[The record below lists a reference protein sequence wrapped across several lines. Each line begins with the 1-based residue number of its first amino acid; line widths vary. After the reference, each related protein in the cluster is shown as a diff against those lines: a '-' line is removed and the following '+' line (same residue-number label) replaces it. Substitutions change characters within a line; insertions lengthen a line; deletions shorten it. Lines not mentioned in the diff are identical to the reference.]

1 MGSDTDRTGHVWLE
15 PVIVTLAMIAPT
27 LVPSGAPPDT
37 ITWLYSGA
45 VQSFS
50 QGALLMVSIGASGR
64 LRDYGIARPRSGD
77 VLRAALLVGIMVLI
91 ARLVVIFMSIAGSP
105 VDPIGAVLPGT
116 PGAPPAV
123 IIAAGACF
131 SLAVAYR
138 EELFYRIYVMRALH
152 DRGAGTLAAVLVSTG
167 LFAAGH
173 AYQGAA
179 GIVSAL
185 LVGAVFATAASRGF
199 RLHALALAHAVYD
212 FGVLLAALGL
222 AGGPGR

>member
-1 MGSDTDRTGHVWLE
+1 M
-15 PVIVTLAMIAPT
+15 LAMIAPG
-27 LVPSGAPPDT
+27 LVPSSVPADI
-37 ITWLYSGA
+37 ITWLNSGA

-77 VLRAALLVGIMVLI
+77 VVRAALLLVVMVLI
-91 ARLVVIFMSIAGSP
+91 SRIVIVFMSIAGIT
-105 VDPIGAVLPGT
+105 VDPIGAAR
-116 PGAPPAV
+116 PGALGASRAV
-123 IIAAGACF
+123 IVVAAACF

-138 EELFYRIYVMRALH
+138 EELFYRIYVMHALQ
-152 DRGAGTLAAVLVSTG
+152 DRGAGTLAAILVSTC

-179 GIVSAL
+179 GIASAL

>member
-15 PVIVTLAMIAPT
+15 PVIVTLAMIAPG
-27 LVPSGAPPDT
+27 LVPSGMPPDI

-50 QGALLMVSIGASGR
+50 QGALLMVSIGVSGR

-91 ARLVVIFMSIAGSP
+91 SRLVVVFMSIAGITVGSNG
-105 VDPIGAVLPGT
+105 VALPGT
-116 PGAPPAV
+116 PGASPAI
-123 IIAAGACF
+123 IIAAAACF

-138 EELFYRIYVMRALH
+138 EELFYRIYVMRTLQ
-152 DRGAGTLAAVLVSTG
+152 DRGAGTLAAMLVSTG

-173 AYQGAA
+173 AYQGGA

-185 LVGAVFATAASRGF
+185 LVGAVFAAAASRGF
-199 RLHALALAHAVYD
+199 RLHALAMAHAVYD
-212 FGVLLAALGL
+212 LGVLLAALGL
-222 AGGPGR
+222 VGGPGR